1 MLTIEH
7 IRSASRDDLGV
18 SSLGTG
24 GKPFSAAPTRNTL
37 TLESVTQTPD
47 LADPASA
54 PTVLIVDDDPRNL
67 FALES
72 VLEGGN
78 YAIAKAQSG
87 SEALL
92 ALMSQEFAAIV
103 LDVQMPELSG
113 IELARLIKQRRRTQH
128 IPIIFL
134 TAHYLEEE
142 HAVLAYDVG
151 AVDYLTKPINPLV
164 LRSKVNVFVDLFRK
178 TRALATLNAKLE
190 EQNSILEREAEER
203 TRRIEAEAAKAE
215 AEAANEAK
223 DRFLAMLSHELR
235 TPLTPILY
243 AVSLLER
250 DQACPDHIREA
261 LTTIR
266 RNVAVEV
273 RLIDDLLD
281 LARIRSGKLTLQLES
296 LDAHEI
302 LRDAITICIGNLER
316 RAARIVQEFRA
327 TKVRLEADP
336 ARVRQIFW
344 NLLSNAVKFT
354 PAEGTIHVRTSD
366 LEGQLQVEVT
376 DTGPGIEPAKLSSVF
391 DAFEQVLLP
400 ESAAGLGLG
409 LAICK
414 ALVEL
419 HGGSIEARS
428 LGPAT
433 GASFLVRLPVREGGE
448 IHGPANS
455 TATRRLGTIRV
466 LVVDD
471 HQDTTES
478 LRLLL
483 SRDGHEVYV
492 AGTVAQALELAQTFE
507 FDVLISDIGLPD
519 GSGTHLLESLNRK
532 KGRLI
537 PAIAMSGFGM
547 EQDRERSLTA
557 GFAEHLTKPVEFADL
572 QEVITRLLGKENPEP
587 R

>member
-1 MLTIEH
+1 MFAGENV
-7 IRSASRDDLGV
+7 RSGSRDDLGV
-18 SSLGTG
+18 SSPEKGAKSL
-24 GKPFSAAPTRNTL
+24 PMAPSRGAL
-37 TLESVTQTPD
+37 TLQAVTQTPEV
-47 LADPASA
+47 ADVTSP

-92 ALMSQEFAAIV
+92 ALMNQEFAAIV

-134 TAHYLEEE
+134 TAHYLEDE

-190 EQNSILEREAEER
+190 AQNELLEREAEER
-203 TRRIEAEAAKAE
+203 MRRIQAEAAQAE

-250 DQACPDHIREA
+250 DQSCPAHIRET

-266 RNVAVEV
+266 RNIGVEV

-281 LARIRSGKLTLQLES
+281 LARIRSEKLTLQIES
-296 LDAHEI
+296 VDAHDI
-302 LRDAITICIGNLER
+302 LREAVAICMGNVDQ
-316 RAARIVQEFRA
+316 RAARIVQAFKA
-327 TKVRLEADP
+327 KNVRLEADP
-336 ARVRQIFW
+336 ARLRQIFW
-344 NLLSNAVKFT
+344 NLLNNSVKFT
-354 PAEGTIHVRTSD
+354 PPEGTIHLRTQD
-366 LEGQLQVEVT
+366 LKGGLQVEVT
-376 DTGPGIEPAKLSSVF
+376 DTGPGIDPAKLNSVF
-391 DAFEQVLLP
+391 DAFEQVLP
-400 ESAAGLGLG
+400 ESSAGLGLG

-414 ALVEL
+414 ALVQL
-419 HGGSIEARS
+419 HGGTIEAQS
-428 LGPAT
+428 LGLGL
-433 GASFLVRLPVREGGE
+433 GASFIVTLPAQGG
-448 IHGPANS
+448 GNMQPLTSA
-455 TATRRLGTIRV
+455 TATPRLETIRI

-471 HQDTTES
+471 HQDTNES

-483 SRDGHEVYV
+483 TREGHEVCV
-492 AGTVAQALELAQTFE
+492 AGSVGEALELAETFT

-532 KGRLI
+532 KGRLL

-547 EQDRERSLTA
+547 ERDRERSLTA
-557 GFAEHLTKPVEFADL
+557 GFAEHLTKPVDFADL
-572 QEVITRLLGKENPEP
+572 QRAITNLLGKAD
-587 R
+587 RDRT

>member
-1 MLTIEH
+1 MLGTEDT
-7 IRSASRDDLGV
+7 RSAARDDLEVTSPEGAK
-18 SSLGTG
+18 S
-24 GKPFSAAPTRNTL
+24 FSIAPTRSTL

-47 LADPASA
+47 LVDATSP

-78 YAIAKAQSG
+78 YAVAKAQSG

-92 ALMSQEFAAIV
+92 ALMGQEFAAIV

-178 TRALATLNAKLE
+178 TRALASLNAKLE
-190 EQNSILEREAEER
+190 AQNEILEREADER
-203 TRRIEAEAAKAE
+203 MRRIQAEAAKAE

-250 DQACPDHIREA
+250 DQTCPDHIREA

-266 RNVAVEV
+266 RNVGVEV

-281 LARIRSGKLTLQLES
+281 LARIRSGKLTLQIES
-296 LDAHEI
+296 VDVHDI
-302 LRDAITICIGNLER
+302 LRDAIAICLGNLER
-316 RAARIVQEFRA
+316 RAARIVQAFRA
-327 TKVRLEADP
+327 TNALLEADP

-354 PAEGTIHVRTSD
+354 PSDGTIYVRTHD
-366 LEGQLQVEVT
+366 FKDELQVEVT
-376 DTGPGIEPAKLSSVF
+376 DTGPGIEPAKLHSVF
-391 DAFEQVLLP
+391 DAFEQVLP
-400 ESAAGLGLG
+400 ESSAGLGLG
-409 LAICK
+409 LAICR

-419 HGGSIEARS
+419 HGGSIKAES
-428 LGPAT
+428 LGPGT
-433 GASFLVRLPVREGGE
+433 GASFIVRLPVRSGGE
-448 IHGPANS
+448 MPRLAGI
-455 TATRRLGTIRV
+455 TATPGVATIRI

-483 SRDGHEVYV
+483 SREGHEVCV
-492 AGTVAQALELAQTFE
+492 AGSVAQALELAETFE

-532 KGRLI
+532 KGRLMR
-537 PAIAMSGFGM
+537 AIAMSGFGM

-572 QEVITRLLGKENPEP
+572 QRAIIKLIRTLNPDP

>member
-1 MLTIEH
+1 MIGIEDMW
-7 IRSASRDDLGV
+7 SAVQDDLG
-18 SSLGTG
+18 GTSPQAG
-24 GKPFSAAPTRNTL
+24 TTTFSTAPTRNL
-37 TLESVTQTPD
+37 STLESAAQTPD
-47 LADPASA
+47 LADPTSP

-87 SEALL
+87 REALL

-113 IELARLIKQRRRTQH
+113 IEIARLIKQRRRTQH

-190 EQNSILEREAEER
+190 AQNEILEREAEER
-203 TRRIEAEAAKAE
+203 MRRIQAEAAMAE

-250 DQACPDHIREA
+250 DQTCPANIREA

-266 RNVAVEV
+266 RNVGVEV

-281 LARIRSGKLTLQLES
+281 LARIRSGKLTLQIES
-296 LDAHEI
+296 VDAHDI
-302 LRDAITICIGNLER
+302 LREAITICIGNVER
-316 RAARIVQEFRA
+316 RAARIVQAFRA
-327 TKVRLEADP
+327 TNVRLEADP

-354 PAEGTIHVRTSD
+354 PPEGTIYVRTKD
-366 LEGQLQVEVT
+366 FKDELQVEVT
-376 DTGPGIEPAKLSSVF
+376 DTGPGIEPAKLDSVF
-391 DAFEQVLLP
+391 DAFEQVLP
-400 ESAAGLGLG
+400 ESSAGLGLG
-409 LAICK
+409 LAICR

-419 HGGSIEARS
+419 HGGSIKAES
-428 LGPAT
+428 LGPGT
-433 GASFLVRLPVREGGE
+433 GASFIVRLPIRSGGE
-448 IHGPANS
+448 MPRLAGIT
-455 TATRRLGTIRV
+455 TAPGLGTIRV

-483 SRDGHEVYV
+483 NREGHEVCV
-492 AGTVAQALELAQTFE
+492 AGSVAQALELAETFE

-519 GSGTHLLESLNRK
+519 GSGTHLLESLNRRK
-532 KGRLI
+532 RRLMR
-537 PAIAMSGFGM
+537 AIAMSGFGM

-572 QEVITRLLGKENPEP
+572 QRAITKVARTLNAHP